1 MFKKGNIQYVAFY
14 LYLLIIEVISVGYSD
29 ICRSLF
35 HKILIFEYSSLLT
48 NLISEYPNT
57 KYSQYPSNIRRI
69 SVNIRQIPITI
80 TIHHSCNILILFN
93 IKHYFIT
100 TIKDNFYFQRIFYII
115 QVFFK
120 LFVQKELD

>member
-1 MFKKGNIQYVAFY
+1 MHMNY
-14 LYLLIIEVISVGYSD
+14 LHSMKIFLIIIRGYIRRIFGYSP
-29 ICRSLF
+29 
-35 HKILIFEYSSLLT
+35 IF
-48 NLISEYPNT
+48 EYPNT
-57 KYSQYPSNIRRI
+57 KYSQYPLDIREYP
-69 SVNIRQIPITI
+69 QIPITI
-80 TIHHSCNILILFN
+80 HRSCNILILFN